1 MLKSKQS
8 SAGSAESKLKDEAK
22 TKVQIKE
29 EHQSLSSQ
37 KDDQDKGAVG
47 LTQKAKPSLEEE
59 RKGQSELKRFEKK
72 KLSTSALKSG
82 KLMEYWSSKEWAD
95 LRVRLTK
102 TQNQMKTDKWVSLFS
117 FEIDV
122 PQYIDVPCPSVIWVL
137 TQNTNNREHLR

>member
-1 MLKSKQS
+1 MAFTEGNSSPIIKSNCIGMLKSKQS
-8 SAGSAESKLKDEAK
+8 SAGGAESKLKDEAK

-102 TQNQMKTDKWVSLFS
+102 TQDQMKTDKWGVTIFL
-117 FEIDV
+117 
-122 PQYIDVPCPSVIWVL
+122 
-137 TQNTNNREHLR
+137 